1 MNLKTFNNML
11 HNKFYIKD
19 EFRKNPKSLIPGGW
33 DVEVE
38 FKSGEIRIYSNI
50 KDTERYANYIIT
62 KDPSVKLVKVI
73 GHSKK
78 D

>member
-1 MNLKTFNNML
+1 MI

-62 KDPSVKLVKVI
+62 KDPNVKSVKVI